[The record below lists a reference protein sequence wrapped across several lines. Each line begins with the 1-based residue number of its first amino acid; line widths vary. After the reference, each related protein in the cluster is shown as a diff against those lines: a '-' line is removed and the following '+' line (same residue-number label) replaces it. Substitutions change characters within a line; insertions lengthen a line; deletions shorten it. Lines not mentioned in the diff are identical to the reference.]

1 MSRRA
6 GTILIASM
14 LLAILALQA
23 RLWFGEGSLRHV
35 ASLRKQVS
43 ELEAENAVLADRN
56 RLMVADVEDLKS
68 GLDKI
73 EEIAR
78 RDLGMIREGE
88 TFYRVL
94 DADRNE
100 QRNRAGERNAD
111 SR

>member
-1 MSRRA
+1 MSPRA
-6 GTILIASM
+6 GTILVAIL
-14 LLAILALQA
+14 LLATLALQA

-35 ASLRKQVS
+35 ASLRKQVA

-94 DADRNE
+94 DGDRDTS
-100 QRNRAGERNAD
+100 GERRGD